1 MTFVWDYDKKKLQKS
16 KIGKLLLLER
26 DVNYGSGRKK
36 IKLSEVKKNCEKL
49 NLSPRRK
56 RLFEIL
62 IWGK

>member
-1 MTFVWDYDKKKLQKS
+1 MSLVWDYDKKKLQKS

-36 IKLSEVKKNCEKL
+36 IKLSEVKKNWEKL

-56 RLFEIL
+56 RLFEVL

>member
-1 MTFVWDYDKKKLQKS
+1 MSLVWDYDKKKLQKS

-36 IKLSEVKKNCEKL
+36 IKLSEVKKNWEKL